1 MNRSFDFTNW
11 QAPVLQVI
19 MTQWHSVDH
28 FRAISTFNGFEE
40 ARILYESISNPFY
53 LTHFNTYT
61 QIICSCFSW
70 HVTWPRPRIPSFYP
84 HLPLLHLLRP
94 GQSLSLLQNSLK
106 VHLQKKNISPTLPRV
121 TFLTDIFL
129 IVEHISLFRCN
140 DSHDDILRQIQ
151 QGWIGSPGFLLPSGW
166 KWRSLCQNP
175 TIFFHRS
182 AKSNYQ
188 INYRLWNP
196 VSWNINR
203 ILWAGRSSAKTVGTE
218 NWEEPA
224 CGIQDE

>member
-28 FRAISTFNGFEE
+28 FRAISTFTGFEE

-53 LTHFNTYT
+53 LTHYRHIYANYLQLLLVTCHVAT
-61 QIICSCFSW
+61 SSCPLILPAPSSSTLVASW
-70 HVTWPRPRIPSFYP
+70 TVVVSVTELIESA
-84 HLPLLHLLRP
+84 
-94 GQSLSLLQNSLK
+94 ST
-106 VHLQKKNISPTLPRV
+106 KKSNSPTLPRV
-121 TFLTDIFL
+121 TLLTDIFL
-129 IVEHISLFRCN
+129 IVEHISVFRCN
-140 DSHDDILRQIQ
+140 DSHDDILRQIRE
-151 QGWIGSPGFLLPSGW
+151 GWRGSPGFLLLSGW
-166 KWRSLCQNP
+166 KCRSLCQNP

-203 ILWAGRSSAKTVGTE
+203 ILWAGRSSAKTVRAE
-218 NWEEPA
+218 NWEEPT